1 MKQKFDVI
9 TSTCVP
15 LPLENVDTDQII
27 PARFL
32 KATTREERFFGD
44 NLFRDWRYNADG
56 SLNKDFV
63 LNDPAYS
70 GCILVAGKNFGSGSS
85 REHAAWAIA
94 GYGFRVVISSFFA
107 DIHKNNELNNF
118 VLPVV
123 VSESFLAELFESIRQ
138 NPKTEV
144 KVDLPNQTVTNK
156 ATGRSEHF
164 DINGY
169 KKHCLMHGL
178 DDIDFL
184 VQNKDKIEAWE
195 QTHLQPLPIRMGAD
209 SAKGKYSSPNRER
222 LREGL
227 PFVEIMD
234 STLRDGEQ
242 TNGVSFLPHE
252 KLVIARKLLGDVNV
266 DRIEVASARVSEGE
280 KEAVTKICRY
290 ARQIARLD
298 RVEVLGFVDGGKSVD
313 WIADCGGRVINLLA
327 KGSLKHCTL
336 QLQKTPE
343 EHIADIL
350 HEVEYAHERGISVN
364 LYLEDWSNGMKD
376 SPEYVYQLMD
386 KLTAIS
392 QQPTAIKRFMLP
404 DTLGVMNPLQV
415 IEYFR
420 KMLKRYPDVHFDF
433 HAHNDYDLAV
443 SNSLAAVLSGAKGLH
458 VTVNGLGERCG
469 NAPLASVQAILKDQ
483 FHAKTNIVEN
493 QLNDLSRM
501 VESFSGISV
510 APNQPI
516 VGENVFTQV
525 AGIHADG
532 DSKDKLYY
540 NELIPERFGR
550 KREYALGKNSGRANI
565 AKNLEE
571 LGLELT
577 PEQTRRVTQRITELG
592 DKKEIVTQ
600 EDLPYIVSDVLK
612 HDGSEDKVKLLS
624 YVVSTAYGLRPGAN
638 IKVEINGKQYEGSA
652 VGDGQYDAFVKALRY
667 IYKKYLDRTFP
678 ILANYQVSIPPGG
691 RTDALVQAVISWH
704 YKDGILRTRGLDA
717 DQTEAAIKAT
727 FKMLNIVENDIIK

>member
-32 KATTREERFFGD
+32 KATTKEERFFGD
-44 NLFRDWRYNADG
+44 NLFRDWRYKADG
-56 SLNKDFV
+56 TLNEDFV
-63 LNDPAYS
+63 LNNPKYK

-118 VLPVV
+118 VLPVQ
-123 VSESFLAELFESIRQ
+123 VSEDFLQELFATIQQ
-138 NPKTEV
+138 NPDAQVE
-144 KVDLPNQTVTNK
+144 VDLPNQTVTNK
-156 ATGRSEHF
+156 TTGRSEHF

-169 KKHCLMHGL
+169 KKHCLMNGL

-184 VQNKDKIEAWE
+184 VANKEKIEKWE
-195 QTHLQPLPIRMGAD
+195 QTHLQLLPIGR
-209 SAKGKYSSPNRER
+209 SVNSSKGVYSPPY
-222 LREGL
+222 REGL
-227 PFVEIMD
+227 GGRSPFVEIMD

-252 KLVIARKLLGDVNV
+252 KLVMARKLLSDVNV
-266 DRIEVASARVSEGE
+266 DRIEIASARVSEGE
-280 KEAVTKICRY
+280 REAATKICAY
-290 ARQIARLD
+290 AKKNGLLD
-298 RVEVLGFVDGGKSVD
+298 RVEMLGFVDGGQSID
-313 WIADCGGRVINLLA
+313 WIAECGGRVVNLLA
-327 KGSLKHCTL
+327 KGSLKHCTH
-336 QLQKTPE
+336 QLHKSPE
-343 EHIADIL
+343 EHISDIKKEL
-350 HEVEYAHERGISVN
+350 AYAASKGISVN

-386 KLTAIS
+386 ALLEVRGKRLEVR
-392 QQPTAIKRFMLP
+392 RFMLP

-420 KMLKRYPDVHFDF
+420 KMMKRYPDVHFDF

-443 SNSLAAVLSGAKGLH
+443 SNSLAAVLSGARGLH

-483 FHAKTNIVEN
+483 FQAKTNLVES

-525 AGIHADG
+525 AGVHADG
-532 DSKDKLYY
+532 DKKDQLYY

-550 KREYALGKNSGRANI
+550 RREYALGKQSGRANI
-565 AKNLEE
+565 VKNLEE

-577 PEQTRRVTQRITELG
+577 PEQTRRVTERITELG

-600 EDLPYIVSDVLK
+600 DDLPYIVSDVLK
-612 HDGSEDKVKLLS
+612 HDGSDDKVKLIS

-638 IKVEINGKQYEGSA
+638 VKVEINGQQFEGSA

-667 IYKKYLDRTFP
+667 IYKKYLNRTFP
-678 ILANYQVSIPPGG
+678 ILANYQVTIPPGG
-691 RTDALVQAVISWH
+691 RTDALVQTVISWH
-704 YKDGILRTRGLDA
+704 YKDGLLRTRGLDA

-727 FKMLNIVENDIIK
+727 FKMLNIIESDLTK